1 MEFTSRPELKGTFG
15 VVSSTHWL
23 ASQSGMAVLE
33 RGGNAFDAAA
43 AAGVVLQV
51 VEPHLNGLGGEV
63 PIVLWGVTRGKP
75 EGICGQG
82 PAPAAA
88 TIDPI
93 RGPGL
98 AEDLRTRPA
107 PACAPRAA

>member
-43 AAGVVLQV
+43 AAGFVLQV
-51 VEPHLNGLGGEV
+51 VEPRLNGLGGEG
-63 PIVLWGVTRGKP
+63 PIVLWDLTRGKP
-75 EGICGQG
+75 EAICGQG

-88 TIDPI
+88 TIDRI
-93 RGPGL
+93 PGL
-98 AEDLRTRPA
+98 GPAQVPATRPA
-107 PACAPRAA
+107 AAFRPRAF